1 MSAFSCTRVRSCNTS
16 ANYKLRAR
24 AFKSSSVLTFCDDFS
39 MTLLTN
45 NGMSFLAILC
55 NKDLENFSKATIALA
70 LRARTI
76 FVILKKF
83 TRAY

>member
-1 MSAFSCTRVRSCNTS
+1 MIFPC
-16 ANYKLRAR
+16 
-24 AFKSSSVLTFCDDFS
+24 
-39 MTLLTN
+39 TLLTN

-55 NKDLENFSKATIALA
+55 NKDLENFLKATIALA